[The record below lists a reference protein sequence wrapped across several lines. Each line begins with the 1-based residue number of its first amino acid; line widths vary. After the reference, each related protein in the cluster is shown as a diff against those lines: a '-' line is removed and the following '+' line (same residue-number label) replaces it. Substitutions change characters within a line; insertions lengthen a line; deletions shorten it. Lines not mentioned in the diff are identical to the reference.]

1 MVRPL
6 STDARNKMLC
16 AAQSIVRERGVDAF
30 TVDAV
35 AAASGVAKT
44 TIYRHFESSNELL
57 LAALSETV
65 GEVPDIDTGD
75 ARCDLI
81 ELMHQYV
88 VMATQP
94 GIHQLFTAVMQRA
107 ANDDDFGLL
116 QQGLIAERKLPLRL
130 AIQRGMA
137 TGLID
142 PTIDIDLI
150 AALLEGPLITRV
162 MHDRKGFRPG
172 EIEQLVDL
180 VLASC
185 GARRPFGRLIG
196 V

>member
-1 MVRPL
+1 
-6 STDARNKMLC
+6 MLC
-16 AAQSIVRERGVDAF
+16 AAQSIVRTRGLDAF

-44 TIYRHFESSNELL
+44 TIYRHFESSDELL

-75 ARCDLI
+75 PREDLV

-88 VMATQP
+88 AMASQP

-107 ANDDDFGLL
+107 ANDDDFGRL
-116 QQGLIAERKLPLRL
+116 QHGLITERKLPLRF
-130 AIQRGMA
+130 AIQRSIA
-137 TGLID
+137 AGLID

-150 AALLEGPLITRV
+150 AALLEGPLIARV
-162 MHDRKGFRPG
+162 MHDRGEFRPG
-172 EIEQLVDL
+172 EIELLVDL
-180 VLASC
+180 VLRAV
-185 GARRPFGRLIG
+185 APADQPIA
-196 V
+196 

>member
-1 MVRPL
+1 MARPL
-6 STDARNKMLC
+6 SADARNKMLC
-16 AAQSIVRERGVDAF
+16 AAQAIVRERGVDAF

-44 TIYRHFESSNELL
+44 TIYRHFDSSNELL
-57 LAALSETV
+57 LTALSETV

-75 ARCDLI
+75 ARSDLI

-88 VMATQP
+88 AMATQP
-94 GIHQLFTAVMQRA
+94 GIHQLFIAVMQRA
-107 ANDDDFGLL
+107 ANDVDFGRL

-137 TGLID
+137 TAVID

-150 AALLEGPLITRV
+150 AALLEGPLIARV
-162 MHDRKGFRPG
+162 MHDRGEFRPG

-180 VLASC
+180 VLRAVAAVDQSV
-185 GARRPFGRLIG
+185 A
-196 V
+196 